1 MLSRQV
7 PPTSPAFS
15 YTVKIDPGT
24 FECLGHEQARHTR
37 TGDDDPEFAISH
49 LRLTADPICAS
60 RSLSR
65 PPGSGQPSADSWS
78 ALTAYYGR
86 STNSPR
92 GARLEAEN
100 GNRQRAAMGSANRL
114 KLGLFGAN
122 CSSGR
127 AVTMVAERWSGSW
140 PDCVRLAQFADEA
153 GVEFMLPI
161 GRWKGYGGDTD
172 YQGATWETVT
182 WACGL
187 LAKTRR
193 LTVFGTVHAPLI
205 PPLIAAKEFVTAD
218 HIGEGRFGLNVVCGW
233 NEGEFEMFGA
243 TLRDHEARYEYAQE
257 WLDIVKLA
265 WSRHEDFDFGG
276 RFFTLKGVRTKPQPY
291 DGTRP
296 LIMNAGASATG
307 QAFAIRNCDALFST
321 IPLGISFEQTAS
333 HISSVQALA
342 RQAGREI
349 DVYTVGVV
357 TCRRTAEEA
366 RDYYRHAVVDNAD
379 WAAVD
384 NILAMKNI
392 TPQSYSPDEFQR
404 IRDHQANGMG
414 GLPLVGDP
422 DAVARDLARLA
433 ALGLKGIAVSF
444 VNYLDELPYFCAEVL
459 PRLTRLGLRE
469 GPTAGWSAG

>member
-1 MLSRQV
+1 
-7 PPTSPAFS
+7 
-15 YTVKIDPGT
+15 
-24 FECLGHEQARHTR
+24 
-37 TGDDDPEFAISH
+37 
-49 LRLTADPICAS
+49 
-60 RSLSR
+60 
-65 PPGSGQPSADSWS
+65 
-78 ALTAYYGR
+78 
-86 STNSPR
+86 
-92 GARLEAEN
+92 
-100 GNRQRAAMGSANRL
+100 MGSTNRL

-127 AVTMVAERWSGSW
+127 AVTTVPERWSGSW
-140 PDCVRLAQFADEA
+140 PDCLRLAQMADRA
-153 GVEFMLPI
+153 GIEFMLPI

-172 YQGATWETVT
+172 YQGATWETVA

-187 LAKTRR
+187 LAKTER

-218 HIGEGRFGLNVVCGW
+218 HIGEGRFGLNLVCGW

-243 TLRDHEARYEYAQE
+243 TLRNHEARYEYAQE

-265 WSRHEDFDFGG
+265 WSPLEDFDFAGH
-276 RFFTLKGVRTKPQPY
+276 FIKLKGARAKPKPHG
-291 DGTRP
+291 GTRP

-321 IPLGISFEQTAS
+321 ISRGISFEETARHVS
-333 HISSVQALA
+333 GVQALA

-357 TCRRTAEEA
+357 TCRSTAREA
-366 RDYYRHAVVDNAD
+366 QDYYRHAVVDNAD

-384 NILAMKNI
+384 NILRMKNV
-392 TPQSYSPDEFQR
+392 TPQTHSPEEFQR

-422 DAVARDLARLA
+422 DTVARDMERLA
-433 ALGLKGIAVSF
+433 ALRLRGIAVSF

-459 PRLTRLGLRE
+459 PRLARSGLRDSRA
-469 GPTAGWSAG
+469 AGRPGSR